1 MLLCLSMARMMFS
14 FSICG
19 SSGNGVLGAAAV
31 CGQDREGPL
40 RVEGEVGLRARFR
53 CCRRP
58 FPAGPLPHPACPSQ
72 GTGRSACLSRRSAA
86 AGGGCWFR
94 GPGGRDVASAI
105 AVSRHGDAG
114 GAGDHDLPLG
124 EPPAW
129 AAEAAFHLWHPEP
142 VPALVLAARPAHQP
156 APCMVVDRAE
166 HGLGHSVPEIV
177 RPSPV
182 LSGCKTGIACVP
194 AERAGRSGVS
204 SSPTMVKGVAH
215 VAGPRRQGSEQ
226 RRQRAP
232 HLAEVLQKLSV
243 KRFTATSCNGLRTP
257 GEGLR
262 LGEALGLQHRDWHT
276 GRGDTP
282 FIEVVPRDHPHG
294 VRVKGGRYR
303 RLFVSDALDRLYGEH
318 LWQLC
323 DAGADLAVAD
333 LDAALVFTNLAGGT
347 RFAPWR
353 PEAVYD
359 LVGRLRR
366 DLSAEVPAAWTP
378 HWMRHTHAT
387 ALLLSG
393 VPPHVVSRRLGHADV
408 QTTLEMYANSRELHQ
423 LGEKSQVSR
432 SQWGRNSVLRLRMAA
447 V

>member
-1 MLLCLSMARMMFS
+1 MGRSR
-14 FSICG
+14 
-19 SSGNGVLGAAAV
+19 
-31 CGQDREGPL
+31 Q
-40 RVEGEVGLRARFR
+40 EGEVGLRARFR

-105 AVSRHGDAG
+105 AVARHGDAG
-114 GAGDHDLPLG
+114 GAGEHDLPLG

-257 GEGLR
+257 GEPRVFGLTSFAISR
-262 LGEALGLQHRDWHT
+262 PSELTQRCSRQDRTSALIFFRASLLIA
-276 GRGDTP
+276 GRNAVNCTP
-282 FIEVVPRDHPHG
+282 SFR
-294 VRVKGGRYR
+294 RASRGRN
-303 RLFVSDALDRLYGEH
+303 VNPKNVNDV
-318 LWQLC
+318 C
-323 DAGADLAVAD
+323 
-333 LDAALVFTNLAGGT
+333 
-347 RFAPWR
+347 
-353 PEAVYD
+353 
-359 LVGRLRR
+359 
-366 DLSAEVPAAWTP
+366 SAEPRR
-378 HWMRHTHAT
+378 M
-387 ALLLSG
+387 LS
-393 VPPHVVSRRLGHADV
+393 L
-408 QTTLEMYANSRELHQ
+408 QYTIL
-423 LGEKSQVSR
+423 
-432 SQWGRNSVLRLRMAA
+432 VLPG
-447 V
+447 